1 TAICKEKPPNL
12 LSPDML
18 GIEPIELKLVEQS
31 SSRGGSGRHRP
42 PSGRKS
48 AERARSTSIGLGL
61 SPSKRGPAGPL
72 DINAAKKDSF
82 APPLSALL
90 TAHNIDRLDEVE
102 YSEGITSPKTE
113 LNQNAKDG
121 KFRYDRDFL
130 LQFMVVCKERPPNLS
145 SRDIFGLEPVDWPL
159 FGMTRSGSGRHRPP
173 SGPKSAAGAR
183 STSIDLRHGPFKSGP
198 APGPFP
204 MGQFGTAGTKLM
216 SGERIR
222 MPQGARSASVGG
234 DPAAAS
240 LSRPALTQ
248 TPSQGGPGGR
258 PKGGHRTRSK
268 RGMKRTDP
276 GKVGSVQQIPG
287 DVSEV
292 SFA

>member
-1 TAICKEKPPNL
+1 MDGASNLSRSQKESSHIDTSKFVRRQLGPT
-12 LSPDML
+12 DM
-18 GIEPIELKLVEQS
+18 
-31 SSRGGSGRHRP
+31 
-42 PSGRKS
+42 
-48 AERARSTSIGLGL
+48 
-61 SPSKRGPAGPL
+61 
-72 DINAAKKDSF
+72 NAAKEDSS

-90 TAHNIDRLDEVE
+90 TARKIDRLNEVE
-102 YSEGITSPKTE
+102 YPEGIRSPKTE
-113 LNQNAKDG
+113 LNENAKDG